1 MPDAENLRSRLNRN
15 PIVVAPGVYD
25 ALIGTK
31 EPPGLGSRYDA
42 PVEPTDN
49 RSSVRR

>member
-1 MPDAENLRSRLNRN
+1 MTDADNLRSRWNRN
-15 PIVVAPGVYD
+15 PIVAAPGVYD

-31 EPPGLGSRYDA
+31 EPPALGSRYDA
-42 PVEPTDN
+42 PVQPTDN